1 MIKPFWIRRTTA
13 SSAPFPG
20 VEPEPEPESES
31 GPGFGRESGPES
43 GHESRRERKPGP
55 GGASAAPPR
64 WAAGLVAM
72 VLVLAAVL
80 AGTGTPI
87 GVVLE
92 VLAGAGYIGTEI
104 VRRLDGA

>member
-1 MIKPFWIRRTTA
+1 VLKPFSWIKQPAPPSPTTGDP
-13 SSAPFPG
+13 AP
-20 VEPEPEPESES
+20 
-31 GPGFGRESGPES
+31 
-43 GHESRRERKPGP
+43 
-55 GGASAAPPR
+55 GAAKSPPPR
-64 WAAGLVAM
+64 WAAGLVAV

-104 VRRLDGA
+104 VRRLNGA

>member
-13 SSAPFPG
+13 SAAPFPG
-20 VEPEPEPESES
+20 VEPEPEPDPESEPVSELESVHGSVQERKS
-31 GPGFGRESGPES
+31 GPGT
-43 GHESRRERKPGP
+43 
-55 GGASAAPPR
+55 ATAAPPR